1 MSERNVK
8 IFGRITTL
16 QKQIDQLLDH
26 ISDAA
31 MIYQQLF
38 DHYLDHGADQA
49 LEEKVIRVLD
59 HKHLGGA
66 LCRELEIAL
75 YTDMLIPDARGDVL
89 ELLHALH
96 ALLDLYKD
104 LAVDLSIRQPRFD
117 NSLHHDLLALVKLV
131 SQAVDHLV
139 KAARLFFSDYRAMQH
154 DLHKVGFLEG
164 EADDLVNKLK
174 RQIFATDDPLY
185 KKLFRC
191 EVLDNHDDLADSAK
205 DVAEM
210 LSIYAI
216 KRAL

>member
-8 IFGRITTL
+8 IFGRITSL
-16 QKQIDQLLDH
+16 QKQIDQMLDH
-26 ISDAA
+26 ISETA
-31 MIYQQLF
+31 MLYQQLF
-38 DHYLDHGADQA
+38 DHYLDHGADDA
-49 LEEKVIRVLD
+49 MEKKVGRILD
-59 HKHLGGA
+59 RKHLTSA
-66 LCRELEIAL
+66 LCKELEIAL

-96 ALLDLYKD
+96 DLMDLYKD

-117 NSLHHDLLALVKLV
+117 ASLNHDLLAVVKLV
-131 SQAVDHLV
+131 TQAVDHLV
-139 KAARLFFSDYRAMQH
+139 KASRLFFADFRSMQH

-164 EADDLVNKLK
+164 EADDMVNKLK
-174 RQIFATDDPLY
+174 RQIFATDDPIY

-191 EVLDNHDDLADSAK
+191 EILDNLDDLADSAK
-205 DVAEM
+205 DVSEM

>member
-1 MSERNVK
+1 M
-8 IFGRITTL
+8 L
-16 QKQIDQLLDH
+16 
-26 ISDAA
+26 
-31 MIYQQLF
+31 YQQLF
-38 DHYLDHGADQA
+38 DHYLDHGADDA
-49 LEEKVIRVLD
+49 LEKKVERIVD
-59 HKHLGGA
+59 HKHLTSA
-66 LCRELEIAL
+66 LCKELEIAL
-75 YTDMLIPDARGDVL
+75 YTDMLIPDSRGDVL

-96 ALLDLYKD
+96 YLMDLYKD

-117 NSLHHDLLALVKLV
+117 SELHQDLRGVIKLV
-131 SQAVDHLV
+131 TQAVDHLV
-139 KAARLFFSDYRAMQH
+139 KASRLFFADFRSMQH

-191 EVLDNHDDLADSAK
+191 EVLDNHDDLADNAK

>member
-26 ISDAA
+26 ISDTT

-38 DHYLDHGADQA
+38 EHYLNHGADQA
-49 LEEKVIRVLD
+49 MEEKVSRLLD
-59 HKHLGGA
+59 HKHLGSA
-66 LCRELEIAL
+66 LSKELEITL
-75 YTDMLIPDARGDVL
+75 HTDMLIPDARGDVL

-96 ALLDLYKD
+96 YLLDLYKD

-117 NSLHHDLLALVKLV
+117 STLHDDLMAVVKLV
-131 SQAVDHLV
+131 CLAVDHLI
-139 KAARLFFSDYRAMQH
+139 KASRLFFSDYRTMQH

-164 EADDLVNKLK
+164 EADDMVNKLK
-174 RQIFATDDPLY
+174 RKIFATDEPLY

-191 EVLDNHDDLADSAK
+191 EILDNLDDLADSAK
-205 DVAEM
+205 DVSEM

-216 KRAL
+216 KRAM